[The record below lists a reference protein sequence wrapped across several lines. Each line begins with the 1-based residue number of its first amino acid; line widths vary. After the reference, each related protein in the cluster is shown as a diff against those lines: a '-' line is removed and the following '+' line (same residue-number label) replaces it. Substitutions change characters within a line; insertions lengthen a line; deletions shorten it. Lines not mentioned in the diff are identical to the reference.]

1 TVAPTIPSRLSP
13 VYPGRMY
20 TVNSTCSADA
30 TAANQTALHESLP
43 RSHMH
48 CKNRQRK
55 HMRPWSETKKLVY
68 HPGVNG
74 TQGYWGPEGMYPYDN
89 VLMRFGDSNQ
99 YQSYGTMFINDT
111 VVNGLH
117 PYLFVGNGT
126 MIDGWMVVGNDTAAL
141 NKVVNGTA
149 VRGNSFRAAAAA
161 NPAAASRAAASAA
174 ALAVITAAVRASN
187 NAAARRAAAKAEEA
201 RAEARAEAKEEA
213 VKAVKAEEAKEV
225 KVMEERATEEAKETA
240 AKETTTKAMAT
251 MPTMEARASLVQG
264 TTKDSLIRH
273 LHRNRPVLQS
283 NRRILLR
290 LSSGKRLS
298 FVPLLL
304 LLCQFSKF
312 QRRALWSRLWELHQ
326 MDVPQLQLQLRQLM
340 RLLPSLALRG
350 CRSTISKAFPFTV
363 HRAAAIRPPSPMFRR
378 TPTSRPSL
386 DFRPPQRFLYTPSP
400 AVFSQALLQSRVQL
414 RLV

>member
-1 TVAPTIPSRLSP
+1 
-13 VYPGRMY
+13 
-20 TVNSTCSADA
+20 
-30 TAANQTALHESLP
+30 
-43 RSHMH
+43 
-48 CKNRQRK
+48 
-55 HMRPWSETKKLVY
+55 
-68 HPGVNG
+68 VNG

-126 MIDGWMVVGNDTAAL
+126 MIDGWMVSMGLPFAETACAAAAAARAAVAAAL
-141 NKVVNGTA
+141 VVAAVATVATA
-149 VRGNSFRAAAAA
+149 VIAVVVIAAAANAAIAAAIAVAASRAAAAA

-187 NAAARRAAAKAEEA
+187 NAAVRRAAAKAE
-201 RAEARAEAKEEA
+201 EARAEAKEEA